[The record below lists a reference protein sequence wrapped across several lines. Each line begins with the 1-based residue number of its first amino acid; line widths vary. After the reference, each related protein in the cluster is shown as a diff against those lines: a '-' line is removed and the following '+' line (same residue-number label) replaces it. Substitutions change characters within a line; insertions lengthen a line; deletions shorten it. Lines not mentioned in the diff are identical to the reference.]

1 MATLFDMK
9 LSESC
14 LRPSRRPESP
24 ANDQAVENVFKSP
37 LVQGFSQ
44 ILSSFVVI
52 VFVVSASDTKTIN
65 IYSLYI
71 ISKRYPFSSSIS
83 RPSFSLSPLIKQ
95 RLYNP
100 KMQDLPVYP
109 PYLLPSLAKMDGPV
123 STCYRHKFPLPS

>member
-52 VFVVSASDTKTIN
+52 VFVVSASD
-65 IYSLYI
+65 
-71 ISKRYPFSSSIS
+71 
-83 RPSFSLSPLIKQ
+83 
-95 RLYNP
+95 
-100 KMQDLPVYP
+100 
-109 PYLLPSLAKMDGPV
+109 
-123 STCYRHKFPLPS
+123 H